1 MAKRAKDHVH
11 RRTFVNL
18 SAAAATGTVTLP
30 VEGQTTNPLL
40 EKWTTPFELPP
51 FDRIKP
57 EHFLPAYQK
66 AIQEELAEVGAIAA
80 AGSQP
85 SFDNTI
91 AALEKSGATM
101 QRVSAVFS
109 NLNQSNTN
117 PELQAVA
124 RQTAP
129 LLAKHRSAIYLNP
142 GLFKRVEAVHAKR
155 AESGLNAEQLR
166 LVERYYKQ
174 FVRAG
179 AQLDAAKKARLAEI
193 DQTMAS
199 RTTQFAQN
207 LLADTAAYELVLEK
221 EEDLAGLPESVR
233 TTAAETGKQ
242 RGKPGKWV
250 FTLQRSSIEPFLQLS
265 TRRDLREKAFKAW
278 AARGDNENQYD
289 NKALIREIVL
299 LRLEK
304 AQLLGHQTF
313 AQYSLDDTMA
323 KTPAAAKGLMEQLW
337 KPAISTAQRETAE
350 LQAAMTADKQPGKLE
365 AWDWRFYSEKVRLAK
380 YNLDEEQLKPYFP
393 LDRMIEASFWVAG
406 KLFGLNFTER
416 TDLPKYHPDVRTWE
430 VKRADG
436 SHVGIFYGDY
446 YARPTKASGAWASS
460 FRRQQRLIGNIA
472 PVGVN
477 NLNFNKPP
485 AGQPALLSYDDATTL
500 FHEFGHGLHG
510 LLSNATY
517 PSLAG
522 TAVPRDFVEMPSQ
535 LYEHWMA
542 ENQVLEKFARHYKT
556 GEVIP
561 KEMLAKLKE
570 ARNFNQGFSMVEYL
584 ASALVDLE
592 WHQIDKAQTIDVREM
607 EAAWLKKYG
616 MPREIIMRHRSPHF
630 SHIFGSPTGYAAGYY
645 SYRWSAVLDNDGF
658 EAFTE
663 KGDPFDPETAKRL
676 YTYIYSAGGTEDP
689 MELYKKFRGRTPT
702 TDALMRSL
710 GFN

>member
-1 MAKRAKDHVH
+1 MQ

-18 SAAAATGTVTLP
+18 SAAAATAAVTLP
-30 VEGQTTNPLL
+30 LEGQTTNPLL

-57 EHFLPAYQK
+57 EHFLPAYQT
-66 AIQEELAEVGAIAA
+66 AITEELAEVDAIVATSAA
-80 AGSQP
+80 P
-85 SFDNTI
+85 NFDNTI

-101 QRVSAVFS
+101 QRVGSVFS

-117 PELQAVA
+117 KELQAVA

-129 LLAKHRSAIYLNP
+129 MLAKHRSTIYLNQ
-142 GLFKRVEAVHAKR
+142 GLFKRVEAVHASR
-155 AESGLNAEQLR
+155 SAAGLNPEQVR

-174 FVRAG
+174 FIRAG

-207 LLADTAAYELVLEK
+207 LLADTAAYELVLDK
-221 EEDLAGLPESVR
+221 EADLAGLPESVR
-233 TTAAETGKQ
+233 ASAAETGKQ

-299 LRLEK
+299 LRMEK

-393 LDRMIEASFWVAG
+393 LDRMIEASFWVAS

-436 SHVGIFYGDY
+436 SLVGIFYGDY

-460 FRRQQRLIGNIA
+460 FRRQQRLIGNIT

-561 KEMLAKLKE
+561 KQMLAKLKE

-607 EAAWLKKYG
+607 EAGWLKKYG

>member
-1 MAKRAKDHVH
+1 ME
-11 RRTFVNL
+11 RRTFVNI
-18 SAAAATGTVTLP
+18 SAAAATAAMTAPL
-30 VEGQTTNPLL
+30 EGQTTNPLL
-40 EKWTTPFELPP
+40 DKWTTPFELPP
-51 FDRIKP
+51 FALIRP
-57 EHFLPAYQK
+57 EHFLPAYQA
-66 AIQEELAEVGAIAA
+66 AIKEELAEVEAIAA
-80 AGSQP
+80 QAAAP

-91 AALEKSGATM
+91 GALEKSGATM

-117 PELQAVA
+117 KELQAVA

-129 LLAKHRSAIYLNP
+129 LLAKHRSAIYLNA
-142 GLFKRVEAVHAKR
+142 GLFKRVEAVNAKR
-155 AESGLNAEQLR
+155 AESGLNPEQLR

-179 AQLDAAKKARLAEI
+179 AQLEAAKKARLAEI

-207 LLADTAAYELVLEK
+207 LLADTAAYELVLDK
-221 EEDLAGLPESVR
+221 QDDLAGLPESVR
-233 TTAAETGKQ
+233 ATAAETAQQ

-265 TRRDLREKAFKAW
+265 SRRDLREKAFKAW
-278 AARGDNENQYD
+278 ALRGDNENQYD

-299 LRLEK
+299 LRMEK
-304 AQLLGHQTF
+304 AQLLGHQNF
-313 AQYSLDDTMA
+313 AQYALDDTMA

-337 KPAISTAQRETAE
+337 KPAVSTAQRETAE

-365 AWDWRFYSEKVRLAK
+365 AWDWRYYSEKVRLAK

-393 LDRMIEASFWVAG
+393 LDRMIEAAFWVAG

-460 FRRQQRLIGNIA
+460 FRRQQRLIGNIT

-561 KEMLAKLKE
+561 KQMLAKLKE

-592 WHQIDKAQTIDVREM
+592 WHQIDKAQAIDVREL

-630 SHIFGSPTGYAAGYY
+630 SHIFGSTTGYAAGYY
-645 SYRWSAVLDNDGF
+645 SYRWSAVLDTDGF

-663 KGDPFDPETAKRL
+663 KGDPFDAETAKRL
-676 YTYIYSAGGTEDP
+676 YTFIYSAGGTEDP

>member
-1 MAKRAKDHVH
+1 MH

>member
-1 MAKRAKDHVH
+1 MVQRPLNTLQ
-11 RRTFVNL
+11 RRTFVNI
-18 SAAAATGTVTLP
+18 SAAAATVAMTAPL
-30 VEGQTTNPLL
+30 EGQTTNPLL

-51 FDRIKP
+51 FDAIKP
-57 EHFLPAYQK
+57 EHFLPAYQV
-66 AIQEELAEVGAIAA
+66 AIKEELAEVEAIAA
-80 AGSQP
+80 GTAP
-85 SFDNTI
+85 PDFDNTI
-91 AALEKSGATM
+91 AAL
-101 QRVSAVFS
+101 
-109 NLNQSNTN
+109 
-117 PELQAVA
+117 
-124 RQTAP
+124 
-129 LLAKHRSAIYLNP
+129 
-142 GLFKRVEAVHAKR
+142 
-155 AESGLNAEQLR
+155 
-166 LVERYYKQ
+166 
-174 FVRAG
+174 
-179 AQLDAAKKARLAEI
+179 
-193 DQTMAS
+193 
-199 RTTQFAQN
+199 
-207 LLADTAAYELVLEK
+207 
-221 EEDLAGLPESVR
+221 
-233 TTAAETGKQ
+233 
-242 RGKPGKWV
+242 
-250 FTLQRSSIEPFLQLS
+250 
-265 TRRDLREKAFKAW
+265 
-278 AARGDNENQYD
+278 
-289 NKALIREIVL
+289 
-299 LRLEK
+299 
-304 AQLLGHQTF
+304 
-313 AQYSLDDTMA
+313 
-323 KTPAAAKGLMEQLW
+323 
-337 KPAISTAQRETAE
+337 
-350 LQAAMTADKQPGKLE
+350 GKLE
-365 AWDWRFYSEKVRLAK
+365 AWDWRYYSGKVRLAK

-393 LDRMIEASFWVAG
+393 LDRMIEAAFWVAG
-406 KLFGLNFTER
+406 KLFGLTFAER
-416 TDLPKYHPDVRTWE
+416 TDLPKYHADVRTWE

-460 FRRQQRLIGNIA
+460 FRRQQRLMGNIA

-477 NLNFNKPP
+477 NLNFNKPA

-561 KEMLAKLKE
+561 KPMLDKLKE

-592 WHQIDKAQTIDVREM
+592 WHQIDKAQVIDVREM

-630 SHIFGSPTGYAAGYY
+630 SHIFASTTGYAASYY
-645 SYRWSAVLDNDGF
+645 SYRWSAVLDTDGF

-676 YTYIYSAGGTEDP
+676 YTYIYSAGGTQDP

>member
-1 MAKRAKDHVH
+1 M
-11 RRTFVNL
+11 NI
-18 SAAAATGTVTLP
+18 SAAAATVAATASL
-30 VEGQTTNPLL
+30 EGQTTNPLL

-51 FDRIKP
+51 FDLIKP
-57 EHFLPAYQK
+57 EHFLPAYQA
-66 AIQEELAEVGAIAA
+66 AIKEELAEVEAIAA
-80 AGSQP
+80 QTAAP

-101 QRVSAVFS
+101 QRVGAVFS
-109 NLNQSNTN
+109 NLNQSHTN
-117 PELQAVA
+117 KELQAVA

-129 LLAKHRSAIYLNP
+129 MLAKHRSAIYLNAA
-142 GLFKRVEAVHAKR
+142 LFKRVEAVYAKR
-155 AESGLNAEQLR
+155 AGSGLSPEQDR

-179 AQLDAAKKARLAEI
+179 AQLEPAKKARLAEI
-193 DQTMAS
+193 DQIMAS

-207 LLADTAAYELVLEK
+207 LLADTAAYELVLDK
-221 EEDLAGLPESVR
+221 EEDLAGLPDSVR
-233 TTAAETGKQ
+233 VTAAETAKQ
-242 RGKPGKWV
+242 RGKAGKWV
-250 FTLQRSSIEPFLQLS
+250 STLQRSSIEPFLQLS

-278 AARGDNENQYD
+278 AARGDNENQFD

-299 LRLEK
+299 LRMEK
-304 AQLLGHQTF
+304 AQLLGHPTF
-313 AQYSLDDTMA
+313 AQYSLEDTMA

-337 KPAISTAQRETAE
+337 KPAVSTAQRETAE
-350 LQAAMTADKQPGKLE
+350 LQTAMTADKQSGKLE

-380 YNLDEEQLKPYFP
+380 YSLDEEQLKPYFP
-393 LDRMIEASFWVAG
+393 LDRMIEAAFWVAG

-436 SHVGIFYGDY
+436 SLVGIFYGDY
-446 YARPTKASGAWASS
+446 YARPTKQSGAWASS
-460 FRRQQRLIGNIA
+460 FRRQQRLMGNIT

-510 LLSNATY
+510 LLSNVTY

-561 KEMLAKLKE
+561 RAMLAKLKE
-570 ARNFNQGFSMVEYL
+570 ARNFNQGFAMVEYL

-592 WHQIDKAQTIDVREM
+592 WHLLDKPQAIDVREM
-607 EAAWLKKYG
+607 EASWLKKYG

-645 SYRWSAVLDNDGF
+645 SYRWSAVLDTDGY

-676 YTYIYSAGGTEDP
+676 YTFIYSAGGSQDP